1 MIIGHFCFA
10 YPFLAMD
17 ISACVMNVPE
27 QDCMALQF
35 ASDDLRADREVIL
48 RATCFKDHFVS
59 ATSTFSNTFLGV

>member
-1 MIIGHFCFA
+1 
-10 YPFLAMD
+10 
-17 ISACVMNVPE
+17 
-27 QDCMALQF
+27 MALQF